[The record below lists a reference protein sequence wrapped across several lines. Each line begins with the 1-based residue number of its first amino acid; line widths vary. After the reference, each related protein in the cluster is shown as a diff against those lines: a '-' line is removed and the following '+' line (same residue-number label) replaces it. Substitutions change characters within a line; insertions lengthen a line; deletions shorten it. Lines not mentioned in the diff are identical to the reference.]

1 MADHAD
7 KDERVMAVV
16 SIALRRSAA
25 ERESY
30 LRLACESDE
39 SLYRDAIEL
48 VMRQERL
55 GSFMEHPLI
64 HDQPPPFEVG
74 NIISNRFEILRS
86 IGEGGMGFVYEAF
99 DRKRNRRIAIK
110 AAKPGYHRLLSPE
123 LQGALQVRHRN
134 VCLVNEIHTTE
145 TAQGEIDFLTM
156 ELLEGQT
163 LAARLAAGPRLSN
176 NEAFEIARQIC
187 SGLAAAQDS
196 GVIHRDLKPG
206 NVMLCQTANEGLR
219 VVIMDFGLAGAAALD
234 ANEGGTPGYMA
245 PELSKGEKASF
256 ASDIYSLG
264 VILYQIVTG
273 RFPIQERSGVP
284 DTAGSFAVPSTFNKE
299 LDSKWDHVILSCLAV
314 SPAARPPGGRA
325 ILAGLE
331 KKPLRK
337 TPFVAASLI
346 LLSVMALPQTR
357 EWLSD
362 SFWPSPN
369 VRLAILPIDKSSDPS
384 VTDGMLQD
392 VADRIARMHSGRRT
406 VVVISPSEVSR
417 NRVQSPEQARGA
429 LHATHVLQ
437 TAVRR
442 EGDVF
447 VANGAVIDLDTRAH
461 VRDFSGRYSADT
473 MGSLPAALAGAVSLA
488 LRLKKPSSTDH
499 LSNAATV
506 PYDRGLFLLHRDDE
520 SFDEAIPLFEKA
532 GALDPHSPLPLAG
545 LAEAKIMKY
554 RAKRDRAYLEDA
566 QRSLRNAESLSPD
579 SVTVRLVA
587 GELNQIAG
595 QYEKALEDYRRGQE
609 LEPKNVE
616 ALLHIASIYNA
627 LDRNNDAI
635 ATYRKAIEL
644 EPGYYRPYRKLGEYY
659 YFRSDYAEA
668 AAQWKQ
674 AIERAPG
681 LADVY
686 NELAA
691 ALTDLGR
698 DDEAEKALLT
708 SLSVRETADARN
720 SLGAIRA
727 YQSRDREAIELYK
740 RALVLDPHL
749 YLYWL
754 NLADASRR
762 LGHTREAAAAYRK
775 GMALALEELKD
786 DPHSGYTRAYVAY
799 FAARLGDPARAEDEI
814 IQAKE
819 EAPSDTQVTRRSV
832 LTYEALGQR
841 ARAIEALNEAP
852 PELLLELNRH
862 PDLSEFRQDFRFKQ
876 VVAKYVKGGN

>member
-1 MADHAD
+1 
-7 KDERVMAVV
+7 
-16 SIALRRSAA
+16 
-25 ERESY
+25 
-30 LRLACESDE
+30 
-39 SLYRDAIEL
+39 
-48 VMRQERL
+48 
-55 GSFMEHPLI
+55 
-64 HDQPPPFEVG
+64 
-74 NIISNRFEILRS
+74 
-86 IGEGGMGFVYEAF
+86 
-99 DRKRNRRIAIK
+99 
-110 AAKPGYHRLLSPE
+110 
-123 LQGALQVRHRN
+123 
-134 VCLVNEIHTTE
+134 
-145 TAQGEIDFLTM
+145 
-156 ELLEGQT
+156 
-163 LAARLAAGPRLSN
+163 
-176 NEAFEIARQIC
+176 
-187 SGLAAAQDS
+187 
-196 GVIHRDLKPG
+196 
-206 NVMLCQTANEGLR
+206 
-219 VVIMDFGLAGAAALD
+219 
-234 ANEGGTPGYMA
+234 
-245 PELSKGEKASF
+245 
-256 ASDIYSLG
+256 
-264 VILYQIVTG
+264 
-273 RFPIQERSGVP
+273 
-284 DTAGSFAVPSTFNKE
+284 
-299 LDSKWDHVILSCLAV
+299 
-314 SPAARPPGGRA
+314 
-325 ILAGLE
+325 
-331 KKPLRK
+331 
-337 TPFVAASLI
+337 
-346 LLSVMALPQTR
+346 
-357 EWLSD
+357 
-362 SFWPSPN
+362 
-369 VRLAILPIDKSSDPS
+369 
-384 VTDGMLQD
+384 
-392 VADRIARMHSGRRT
+392 
-406 VVVISPSEVSR
+406 
-417 NRVQSPEQARGA
+417 
-429 LHATHVLQ
+429 
-437 TAVRR
+437 
-442 EGDVF
+442 
-447 VANGAVIDLDTRAH
+447 
-461 VRDFSGRYSADT
+461 
-473 MGSLPAALAGAVSLA
+473 MGSLPGALAGAVSLA
-488 LRLKKPSSTDH
+488 LRLKKPSSTDP

-520 SFDEAIPLFEKA
+520 SFDEAIPLFEQA
-532 GALDPHSPLPLAG
+532 GGLDPHSPLPLAG

-587 GELNQIAG
+587 GELNQMAG

-668 AAQWKQ
+668 VVQWKQ

-727 YQSRDREAIELYK
+727 YQRRDREAIELYK

-762 LGHTREAAAAYRK
+762 LGHTRGAAAAYRK
-775 GMALALEELKD
+775 GMDLALAELKD

-819 EAPSDTQVTRRSV
+819 EAPSDTKVTRRSV

-841 ARAIEALNEAP
+841 ERAIEALNDAP
-852 PELLLELNRH
+852 PELLYELNRH
-862 PDLSEFRQDFRFKQ
+862 PDLADFRQDLRFKQ
-876 VVAKYVKGGN
+876 VVAKYVNGGK